1 MSKLF
6 EVQRMDHSL
15 EDITF
20 TWSDIGGCYR
30 VYKNEQ
36 QVYEGTAPKFTDGE
50 LDTSH
55 PFQYTIEHVEEGNV
69 KDVIVIQTSALTQL
83 EEGEHPLQRLVITT
97 IAASSQI
104 ALSWERID
112 DVEKFDIYRNGQYVD
127 TVKDNRYI
135 DRQTDLSETVVYSV
149 SATRPIIDS
158 NQQMSIAKSIVSK
171 VYDAITPADPDNK
184 ASEEVYTFSIRVKQ
198 RDELLK
204 PVASRKK
211 AKEVNRWK
219 FRYTTFLK
227 EDIIKNPNLLSP
239 IPYFTGD
246 DRDFNPEGK
255 SFRTRVDIDGEF
267 IGGDSTMKFTKAT
280 GPSIGLNY
288 LKRYKSHDHA
298 SVDGIEIERLE
309 GKPTEVHFAINHNVA
324 NPLTPSPPIHYEMK
338 AHLDQ
343 EGNLDLVGY
352 HNDAPH
358 HEIYLSL
365 DDEEWSTIHRA
376 ESEGLAYLTGV
387 LADNYWRY
395 MTCD

>member
-1 MSKLF
+1 MKKQF
-6 EVQRMDHSL
+6 EVQQMDHSL
-15 EDITF
+15 EDIVFNWNDTGDF
-20 TWSDIGGCYR
+20 YR

-36 QVYEGTAPKFTDGE
+36 QVYEGTAPTFTDGE

-55 PFQYTIEHVEEGNV
+55 PFQYTIERIEEGKV
-69 KDVIVIQTSALTQL
+69 EDVIVIQTSALTEV

-104 ALSWERID
+104 ALSWERIQN
-112 DVEKFDIYRNGQYVD
+112 VEKFDIYRNGQYID
-127 TVKDNRYI
+127 TVTDNRYI
-135 DRQTDLSETVVYSV
+135 DRQASLSETVVYSV

-158 NQQMSIAKSIVSK
+158 NQEMNVAKSIVSK
-171 VYDAITPADPDNK
+171 VYEVIAPPSEDNK
-184 ASEEVYTFSIRVKQ
+184 ASEEIYTFSIRVKR

-204 PVASRKK
+204 PVAERKK
-211 AKEVNRWK
+211 AKEVERWK

-227 EDIIKNPNLLSP
+227 DDMLKNPNLLSP

-255 SFRTRVDIDGEF
+255 SFRTRVDIHGEF
-267 IGGDSTMKFTKAT
+267 VGGDSTMKFEKAT

-288 LKRYKSHDHA
+288 MKRYKRHGHA
-298 SVDGIEIERLE
+298 SVEGIEIERLE
-309 GKPTEVHFAINHNVA
+309 GKPTEVHFAINHDVG
-324 NPLTPSPPIHYEMK
+324 NPLTTSPPIHYEMK

-365 DDEEWSTIHRA
+365 DDEDWCTIHKA
-376 ESEGLAYLTGV
+376 ESEGLVYLSGV

-395 MTCD
+395 MTCN